1 MNKLEEVRGRAPRPC
16 SDPLYNK
23 SSPRT
28 IQIVYYI
35 LTYKRI
41 PFFALNET
49 CIVPSLDQCEL
60 DYALI
65 NRLLSTIYLKYYDSL
80 TLDHKS

>member
-1 MNKLEEVRGRAPRPC
+1 MK
-16 SDPLYNK
+16 
-23 SSPRT
+23 
-28 IQIVYYI
+28 
-35 LTYKRI
+35 
-41 PFFALNET
+41 
-49 CIVPSLDQCEL
+49 PSLDQREL

>member
-1 MNKLEEVRGRAPRPC
+1 MRSRVAALPARLRTPSIISVRNVQYRL
-16 SDPLYNK
+16 SI
-23 SSPRT
+23 STS
-28 IQIVYYI
+28 

-41 PFFALNET
+41 VFIALNET
-49 CIVPSLDQCEL
+49 CIVPSLDQREL